1 MGIRSLVKKAAG
13 KAGNAVSKLS
23 SLSPDQLEKI
33 EDAREKYLG
42 AMPSADDP
50 VANELTS
57 RLIAAAG
64 VEIYDAYLPQI
75 DKVYVPAASS
85 VEYGGPFDAAHNE
98 RFINITKWVS
108 DPEESSLEKLVNVYD
123 ALSNERCNIALV
135 FHRTRDAAQVY
146 LGVIDTENADN
157 NVNVESY
164 IRRLEGALR
173 GNFPGSEWSGGVYSG
188 TIPCLRGLRDV
199 SVASVSN
206 IPTEKSEKFVSQTIE
221 KLLDGV
227 VPRSRREEY
236 AVILLA
242 TPAFDVEE
250 RKLRLQQLYTGLAP
264 YASWQTNYTYQESE
278 SEGSSATVGMNAG
291 LSVGQ
296 QAGTNQSLSAG
307 GSVADSENRGVTD
320 SESDSYQQ
328 SISESQSDSESHTE
342 GVSDSVSD
350 TDTVGF
356 GVSASSGGS
365 VSAGATVGV
374 PGTGANAEVTK
385 SFSYGMHADTS
396 HAHGKTRGTSSS
408 DTTTQTATKGL
419 SESVGT
425 TTGRAISNTLGRAV
439 TRSLTNTVGNFAS
452 ANLGGNFGVNFA
464 RSSTVTV
471 TIGKNE
477 GITQNHTNYAIKH
490 ALGLLE
496 KQMARLEQG
505 SALGLW
511 DFAAYVLSEDVT
523 TASNVAHSYLALT
536 QGEESFM
543 SQASVNLW
551 RGDVSGEDAAQTICE
566 YLRDLRHPLF
576 GLNPDITKNQ
586 PNVLPYP
593 AVVTATTTLTGK
605 ELARSLNFP
614 RKSVAGLPVFEC
626 ASFGRNVATFDER
639 PLAQC
644 VRLGAI
650 YHMHRAEPTPVLLD
664 KDSLTSHVLVTGSTG
679 SGKSN
684 AVYRL
689 LEGAVAQG
697 VGFLVVE
704 PAKGEYKDVFGCDE
718 GVSVFGTNPE
728 YAPLLTL
735 DPFSFP
741 KGIHVLEHL
750 DRLIEIF
757 NVCWP
762 MYAAMPAVLKNAV
775 EKAYEDC
782 GWELTASRNP
792 YGEGLYPSFVDV
804 ARNVR
809 EIIDSSEY
817 DAENKGAYKGSLLTR
832 LNSLTTGIN
841 GMVFSPDEIDASEL
855 FDGRTIVDLS
865 RVGSS
870 ETKSLLMGILVLK
883 LQEHRMT
890 QGIAHNSGLRHLTV
904 LEEAH
909 NLLKRTSTEQPADGG
924 NLLGKSVEML
934 SNAIAEMRTYGE
946 GFVIAD
952 QAPGLLDA
960 SVIRNTN
967 TKIVLRLPEGGDR
980 GLVGGSE
987 ALTDAQVAELARLP
1001 RGVAAVYQN
1010 DWIEAVLC
1018 KIDKAEHGEG
1028 RYEYR
1033 PPTTDSVL
1041 ERDAMAALEIASLLS
1056 KCESVTDEAKLRDLR
1071 EKMSS
1076 LGLGAARQVAALE
1089 TLRNPP
1095 AEPRMTKLAPIM
1107 SELFPDAKAAVVQAV
1122 DASSEMREWTEHV
1135 RDALQ
1140 RECAQVECGQVER
1153 DIIQA
1158 IFVDYLYVEQ
1168 NDAQK
1173 LERWTREGG
1182 LW

>member
-1 MGIRSLVKKAAG
+1 MGIKSLVKKAAG

-42 AMPSADDP
+42 EMPSADDP

-64 VEIYDAYLPQI
+64 IEIYSAYLPQI
-75 DKVYVPAASS
+75 DKAYVPAESAT
-85 VEYGGPFDAAHNE
+85 EYGRPFDAAHNE

-108 DPEESSLEKLVNVYD
+108 DPEENSLEKLVNVYD
-123 ALSNERCNIALV
+123 VLSNERCNIALV
-135 FHRTRDAAQVY
+135 FHRTRDVVQVY
-146 LGVIDTENADN
+146 LGVIDAENADN

-173 GNFPGSEWSGGVYSG
+173 GNFPGSEWSGGVFSG

-227 VPRSRREEY
+227 VPRNYREEY
-236 AVILLA
+236 TVILLA
-242 TPAFDVEE
+242 TPTLDVEE

-264 YASWQTNYTYQESE
+264 YASWQTSYTYQESG
-278 SEGSSATVGMNAG
+278 SEGSSATVGVNAG
-291 LSVGQ
+291 LSVGR
-296 QAGTNQSLSAG
+296 QAGTNQSLSSG
-307 GSVADSENRGVTD
+307 DSVADSENRGVTD
-320 SESDSYQQ
+320 SESDSQQ
-328 SISESQSDSESHTE
+328 VSVSESQSDSTSHTD
-342 GVSDSVSD
+342 GVSDSTSN
-350 TDTVGF
+350 
-356 GVSASSGGS
+356 SASIKAGPSFAS
-365 VSAGATVGV
+365 V
-374 PGTGANAEVTK
+374 
-385 SFSYGMHADTS
+385 DLS
-396 HAHGKTRGTSSS
+396 HSKTHSTNSS

-425 TTGRAISNTLGRAV
+425 TTGRAVSNTLGRAV

-452 ANLGGNFGVNFA
+452 TNLGGNFGVNFA
-464 RSSTVTV
+464 RSSTVTA

-490 ALGLLE
+490 ALELLE

-511 DFAAYVLSEDVT
+511 DFAAYVLSGDVT

-551 RGDVSGEDAAQTICE
+551 RGDVSGEGAAQTICE

-593 AVVTATTTLTGK
+593 AVVTAATTLTGK

-639 PLAQC
+639 PLGQG
-644 VRLGAI
+644 VRLGNI

-664 KDSLTSHVLVTGSTG
+664 KDSLTSHMFVTGSTG

-728 YAPLLTL
+728 YAPLLRL

-741 KGIHVLEHL
+741 RGMHVLEHL

-782 GWELTASRNP
+782 GWELAASRNP

-841 GMVFSPDEIDASEL
+841 SMVFSPDEIDASEL

-890 QGIAHNSGLRHLTV
+890 QGIEHNSGLRHLTV

-967 TKIVLRLPEGGDR
+967 TKIVLRLPEDGDR
-980 GLVGGSE
+980 ELVGGSE

-1028 RYEYR
+1028 RYEFR
-1033 PPTTDSVL
+1033 DSPAAPNAHDVATAVHIAEIL
-1041 ERDAMAALEIASLLS
+1041 CGCTSLTGAQAMDELRGSLRTADLTSYERVRIMKAFANTRQGGGQI
-1056 KCESVTDEAKLRDLR
+1056 R
-1071 EKMSS
+1071 E
-1076 LGLGAARQVAALE
+1076 
-1089 TLRNPP
+1089 
-1095 AEPRMTKLAPIM
+1095 LAPCIAI
-1107 SELFPDAKAAVVQAV
+1107 LFPSVKKAIEVAYQASAKADDWSLAAESALRACGGDGMIAQARRTTIHCLMVHYLINELQDERAFRDWQQRTRVV
-1122 DASSEMREWTEHV
+1122 
-1135 RDALQ
+1135 
-1140 RECAQVECGQVER
+1140 
-1153 DIIQA
+1153 
-1158 IFVDYLYVEQ
+1158 
-1168 NDAQK
+1168 
-1173 LERWTREGG
+1173 
-1182 LW
+1182 

>member
-1 MGIRSLVKKAAG
+1 MGIKGLVKKAAG

-42 AMPSADDP
+42 TMPSADDP

-75 DKVYVPAASS
+75 SKVYVPAESTA
-85 VEYGGPFDAAHNE
+85 EYGGPFDSAHNE

-108 DPEESSLEKLVNVYD
+108 DPEENSLEKLVNVYD
-123 ALSNERCNIALV
+123 VLSNERCNIALV
-135 FHRTRDAAQVY
+135 FRRTRDAARVY
-146 LGVIDTENADN
+146 LGVIDTENSDN

-164 IRRLEGALR
+164 MRRLEGALR
-173 GNFPGSEWSGGVYSG
+173 GNFPGSEWPGGVVSG
-188 TIPCLRGLRDV
+188 KIPCLSGLRDV

-221 KLLDGV
+221 KLLDGI
-227 VPRSRREEY
+227 VPQSHREEY
-236 AVILLA
+236 TVILLA
-242 TPAFDVEE
+242 TPTLDVEE
-250 RKLRLQQLYTGLAP
+250 QKLRLQQLYT
-264 YASWQTNYTYQESE
+264 YQESG
-278 SEGSSATVGMNAG
+278 SEGSSATVGVNAG
-291 LSVGQ
+291 LSVGR
-296 QAGTNQSLSAG
+296 QAGTNQSLSTG

-328 SISESQSDSESHTE
+328 SISESQSDSKSHTE
-342 GVSDSVSD
+342 GVSDSASD
-350 TDTVGF
+350 TDTVGI
-356 GVSASSGGS
+356 GISVGSGGS

-374 PGTGANAEVTK
+374 PGTGANAEVAK

-396 HAHGKTRGTSSS
+396 HAHGKTHGTSSS

-419 SESVGT
+419 SETVGT
-425 TTGRAISNTLGRAV
+425 TTGRAVSNTLGRAV

-452 ANLGGNFGVNFA
+452 TNLGGNFGVNFA
-464 RSSTVTV
+464 RSSTVTA

-490 ALGLLE
+490 ALELLE

-551 RGDVSGEDAAQTICE
+551 RGDVSDESAAQTICE

-639 PLAQC
+639 PPGQG
-644 VRLGAI
+644 VRLGNI

-664 KDSLTSHVLVTGSTG
+664 KDSLTSHVFVTGSTG

-684 AVYRL
+684 AVYCL
-689 LEGAVAQG
+689 LDGAVAQG

-718 GVSVFGTNPE
+718 GVSIFGTNPE
-728 YAPLLTL
+728 YAPLLKL

-741 KGIHVLEHL
+741 KGMHALEHL

-775 EKAYEDC
+775 ERAYEDC
-782 GWELTASRNP
+782 GWELAASKNP
-792 YGEGLYPSFVDV
+792 YGDGLYPCFADV

-841 GMVFSPDEIDASEL
+841 GTVFSSDEIDAGVL

-883 LQEHRMT
+883 LQEYRMT
-890 QGIAHNSGLRHLTV
+890 QGIVHNSGLRHLTV

-909 NLLKRTSTEQPADGG
+909 NLLKRTSTEQSAEGG

-980 GLVGGSE
+980 ELVGGSE
-987 ALTDAQVAELARLP
+987 ALTDAQIAELARLP

-1028 RYEYR
+1028 RYEFQGS
-1033 PPTTDSVL
+1033 PAAPNAHDVATTVRIAEIL
-1041 ERDAMAALEIASLLS
+1041 CGCTALTGTQAM
-1056 KCESVTDEAKLRDLR
+1056 DELR
-1071 EKMSS
+1071 ES
-1076 LGLGAARQVAALE
+1076 LRLANLTSCERMRIMRAFTDTSQGAGQIKALAPCMATLFPSVKKAIEVAYNTSPKADDWSLAAESALRVCGGDGMITQAR
-1089 TLRNPP
+1089 
-1095 AEPRMTKLAPIM
+1095 RMTIHCLMVHYLIN
-1107 SELFPDAKAAVVQAV
+1107 ELQDEQAFRDWQQRTRVV
-1122 DASSEMREWTEHV
+1122 
-1135 RDALQ
+1135 
-1140 RECAQVECGQVER
+1140 
-1153 DIIQA
+1153 
-1158 IFVDYLYVEQ
+1158 
-1168 NDAQK
+1168 
-1173 LERWTREGG
+1173 
-1182 LW
+1182 

>member
-1 MGIRSLVKKAAG
+1 MGIKSLVKKAAG

-42 AMPSADDP
+42 EMPSADDP

-64 VEIYDAYLPQI
+64 IEIYSAYLPQI
-75 DKVYVPAASS
+75 DKVYVPAESAT
-85 VEYGGPFDAAHNE
+85 EYGRPFDAAHNE
-98 RFINITKWVS
+98 RFINIAKWVS
-108 DPEESSLEKLVNVYD
+108 DPEENSLEKLVNVYN

-173 GNFPGSEWSGGVYSG
+173 GNFPGSEWSGGVFSG

-227 VPRSRREEY
+227 VPRNYREEY
-236 AVILLA
+236 TVILLA
-242 TPAFDVEE
+242 TPALDVEE

-264 YASWQTNYTYQESE
+264 YASWQTNYTYQESG
-278 SEGSSATVGMNAG
+278 SEGSSATVGVNAG
-291 LSVGQ
+291 LSVGR
-296 QAGTNQSLSAG
+296 QAGASQSLSSG
-307 GSVADSENRGVTD
+307 DSVADSENRGVTD
-320 SESDSYQQ
+320 SESDSQQ
-328 SISESQSDSESHTE
+328 VSVSESQSDSTSHTE
-342 GVSDSVSD
+342 GVSDSESD
-350 TDTVGF
+350 SHSFSAGIYG
-356 GVSASSGGS
+356 GVSGKLGPVEASGGGS
-365 VSAGATVGV
+365 LGYGYSKGW
-374 PGTGANAEVTK
+374 TK
-385 SFSYGMHADTS
+385 S
-396 HAHGKTRGTSSS
+396 KSSS
-408 DTTTQTATKGL
+408 DTISQTTSKGL

-425 TTGRAISNTLGRAV
+425 TTSRAVSNTLGRAV

-452 ANLGGNFGVNFA
+452 TNLGGNFGVNFA
-464 RSSTVTV
+464 RSSTVTA

-477 GITQNHTNYAIKH
+477 GITHNHTNYAIKH
-490 ALGLLE
+490 ALELLE

-551 RGDVSGEDAAQTICE
+551 RGDVSGEGAAQTICK

-639 PLAQC
+639 PLGQG
-644 VRLGAI
+644 VRLGNI

-664 KDSLTSHVLVTGSTG
+664 KDSLTSHVFVTGSTG

-728 YAPLLTL
+728 YAPLLKL

-741 KGIHVLEHL
+741 KGMHVLEHL

-782 GWELTASRNP
+782 GWELAASRNP
-792 YGEGLYPSFVDV
+792 YGDGLYPCFADV

-817 DAENKGAYKGSLLTR
+817 DTENKGAYKGSLLTR
-832 LNSLTTGIN
+832 ISSLTTGIN
-841 GMVFSPDEIDASEL
+841 GMVFSSDEIDASEL

-870 ETKSLLMGILVLK
+870 ETKSLLMGVLVLK

-890 QGIAHNSGLRHLTV
+890 QGMAHNSGLRHLTV

-909 NLLKRTSTEQPADGG
+909 NLLKRTSTEQPAEGG

-980 GLVGGSE
+980 ELAGGSE

-1056 KCESVTDEAKLRDLR
+1056 KCESVTDEAKLRELR
-1071 EKMSS
+1071 EKMSG

-1095 AEPRMTKLAPIM
+1095 TEPRMTKLAPIM
-1107 SELFPDAKAAVVQAV
+1107 SELFPDTKAAVVQAV
-1122 DASSEMREWTEHV
+1122 DASSEMREWTERV

-1140 RECAQVECGQVER
+1140 RECMQVERGQVER

-1168 NDAQK
+1168 NDAHK

>member
-1 MGIRSLVKKAAG
+1 MGIKSLVKKAAG

-42 AMPSADDP
+42 AMPSVDDP

-64 VEIYDAYLPQI
+64 VEIYSAYLPQI
-75 DKVYVPAASS
+75 DKAYVPAESAT
-85 VEYGGPFDAAHNE
+85 EYGRPFDAAHNE

-108 DPEESSLEKLVNVYD
+108 DPEENSLEKLVNVYD
-123 ALSNERCNIALV
+123 VLSNERCNIALV
-135 FHRTRDAAQVY
+135 FHRTRDVVQVY

-173 GNFPGSEWSGGVYSG
+173 GNFPGSEWSGGVFSG

-227 VPRSRREEY
+227 VPRNYREEY
-236 AVILLA
+236 TVILLA
-242 TPAFDVEE
+242 TPTLDVEE

-264 YASWQTNYTYQESE
+264 YASWQTSYTYQESG
-278 SEGSSATVGMNAG
+278 SEGSSATVGVNAG
-291 LSVGQ
+291 LSVGR
-296 QAGTNQSLSAG
+296 QAGTNQSLSSG
-307 GSVADSENRGVTD
+307 DSVADSENRGVTD
-320 SESDSYQQ
+320 SESDSQQ
-328 SISESQSDSESHTE
+328 VSVSESQSDSTSHTDGASNSE
-342 GVSDSVSD
+342 SDGHSFSAGVYGGVS
-350 TDTVGF
+350 GEL
-356 GVSASSGGS
+356 GPAKASGGGS
-365 VSAGATVGV
+365 LGYGYSKGW
-374 PGTGANAEVTK
+374 TK
-385 SFSYGMHADTS
+385 S
-396 HAHGKTRGTSSS
+396 RSSS
-408 DTTTQTATKGL
+408 DTTSQTSSKGL

-425 TTGRAISNTLGRAV
+425 TTGRAVSNTLGRAV

-452 ANLGGNFGVNFA
+452 TNLGGNFGVNFA
-464 RSSTVTV
+464 RSSTVTA

-490 ALGLLE
+490 ALELLE

-543 SQASVNLW
+543 SQTSVNLW
-551 RGDVSGEDAAQTICE
+551 RGDVSDEGAAQTICE

-639 PLAQC
+639 PLGQG
-644 VRLGAI
+644 VRLGNI

-664 KDSLTSHVLVTGSTG
+664 KDSLTSHVFVTGSTG

-704 PAKGEYKDVFGCDE
+704 PAKGEYKDVFGCNE

-728 YAPLLTL
+728 YAPLLKL
-735 DPFSFP
+735 NPFSFP
-741 KGIHVLEHL
+741 KGMHVLEHL

-782 GWELTASRNP
+782 GWELAASRNP
-792 YGEGLYPSFVDV
+792 YGDGLYPCFADV
-804 ARNVR
+804 AHNVR

-832 LNSLTTGIN
+832 ISSLTTGIN
-841 GMVFSPDEIDASEL
+841 GMVFSSDEIDVGEL

-883 LQEHRMT
+883 LQEHRMA
-890 QGIAHNSGLRHLTV
+890 QGMARNSGLRHLTV

-909 NLLKRTSTEQPADGG
+909 NLLKRTSTEQPAEGG

-980 GLVGGSE
+980 ELVGGSE

-1001 RGVAAVYQN
+1001 RGIAAVYQN
-1010 DWIEAVLC
+1010 DWVEAVLC
-1018 KIDKAEHGEG
+1018 KIDRAEHGEG
-1028 RYEYR
+1028 RYEYC
-1033 PPTTDSVL
+1033 PPTGSVL
-1041 ERDAMAALEIASLLS
+1041 ERDAAAALEIASLLS
-1056 KCESVTDEAKLRDLR
+1056 KCEGITDEMKLRDLR
-1071 EKMSS
+1071 EKMSG
-1076 LGLGAARQVAALE
+1076 LGLGAARKAAVLE
-1089 TLRNPP
+1089 MLRNPP
-1095 AEPRMTKLAPIM
+1095 VEPRMTKLAPIM
-1107 SELFPDAKAAVVQAV
+1107 GELFPCAKAAAV
-1122 DASSEMREWTEHV
+1122 EVIDASDEMREWTERV

-1140 RECAQVECGQVER
+1140 RECTQVERGQVER
-1153 DIIQA
+1153 DIIQS
-1158 IFVDYLYVEQ
+1158 IFVDCLYMEQ
-1168 NDAQK
+1168 NDAHK

>member
-1 MGIRSLVKKAAG
+1 MGIKSLVKKAAG

-42 AMPSADDP
+42 EMPSPDDP

-64 VEIYDAYLPQI
+64 IEIYSAYLPQI
-75 DKVYVPAASS
+75 DKVYVPAESAT
-85 VEYGGPFDAAHNE
+85 EYGRPFDAAHNE

-108 DPEESSLEKLVNVYD
+108 DPEENSLEKLVNVYD
-123 ALSNERCNIALV
+123 VLSNERCNIALV
-135 FHRTRDAAQVY
+135 FHRIRDAAQVY

-173 GNFPGSEWSGGVYSG
+173 GNFPGSEWSGGVFSG

-206 IPTEKSEKFVSQTIE
+206 IPTEKSEKFVSQTVE

-227 VPRSRREEY
+227 VPRNYREEY
-236 AVILLA
+236 TVILLA
-242 TPAFDVEE
+242 TPALDVEE

-264 YASWQTNYTYQESE
+264 YASWQTNYTYQESG
-278 SEGSSATVGMNAG
+278 SEGSSATVGVNAG
-291 LSVGQ
+291 LSVGR
-296 QAGTNQSLSAG
+296 QAGTNQSLSSG
-307 GSVADSENRGVTD
+307 DSVADSENRGVTD
-320 SESDSYQQ
+320 SESDSQQ
-328 SISESQSDSESHTE
+328 VSVSESQSDSTSHTD
-342 GVSDSVSD
+342 GVSDSTSN
-350 TDTVGF
+350 
-356 GVSASSGGS
+356 SASIKAGPSFAS
-365 VSAGATVGV
+365 V
-374 PGTGANAEVTK
+374 
-385 SFSYGMHADTS
+385 DLS
-396 HAHGKTRGTSSS
+396 HSKTHSTNSS

-425 TTGRAISNTLGRAV
+425 TTGRAVSNTLGRAV

-452 ANLGGNFGVNFA
+452 TNLGGNFGVNFA
-464 RSSTVTV
+464 RSSTVTA

-490 ALGLLE
+490 ALELLE

-551 RGDVSGEDAAQTICE
+551 RGDVSDERAAQTICE

-639 PLAQC
+639 PLGQG
-644 VRLGAI
+644 VRLGNI

-664 KDSLTSHVLVTGSTG
+664 KDSLTSHVFVTGSTG

-697 VGFLVVE
+697 VGYLVVE

-728 YAPLLTL
+728 YAQLLKL
-735 DPFSFP
+735 NPFSFP
-741 KGIHVLEHL
+741 KGMHVLEHL

-782 GWELTASRNP
+782 GWELAASRNP
-792 YGEGLYPSFVDV
+792 YGDGLYPCFADV
-804 ARNVR
+804 AHNVR

-832 LNSLTTGIN
+832 ISSLTTGIN
-841 GMVFSPDEIDASEL
+841 GMVFSSDEIDVGDL

-883 LQEHRMT
+883 LQEHRMA
-890 QGIAHNSGLRHLTV
+890 QGMAHNSGLRHLTV

-909 NLLKRTSTEQPADGG
+909 NLLKRTSTEQPAEGG

-946 GFVIAD
+946 GFVIVD

-980 GLVGGSE
+980 ELVGGAE
-987 ALTDAQVAELARLP
+987 ALTDAQIAELARLP

-1018 KIDKAEHGEG
+1018 KIDRAERGEG
-1028 RYEYR
+1028 RYEFR
-1033 PPTTDSVL
+1033 GSPAAPNAHDVATTVRIAEILCGCTALTGTQAMDELKESL
-1041 ERDAMAALEIASLLS
+1041 RAANLTSCERVRIMRAFADASQGGGQI
-1056 KCESVTDEAKLRDLR
+1056 KT
-1071 EKMSS
+1071 
-1076 LGLGAARQVAALE
+1076 
-1089 TLRNPP
+1089 
-1095 AEPRMTKLAPIM
+1095 LAPCMAI
-1107 SELFPDAKAAVVQAV
+1107 LFPSVKKAIEVAYHASPKADDWSLAAESALRVCGGDGMIAQARRMIIHCLMVHYLINELQDEQAFRDWQQRTRVV
-1122 DASSEMREWTEHV
+1122 
-1135 RDALQ
+1135 
-1140 RECAQVECGQVER
+1140 
-1153 DIIQA
+1153 
-1158 IFVDYLYVEQ
+1158 
-1168 NDAQK
+1168 
-1173 LERWTREGG
+1173 
-1182 LW
+1182 

>member
-1 MGIRSLVKKAAG
+1 MGIKSLVKKAAG
-13 KAGNAVSKLS
+13 KAGNVVSKLS

-42 AMPSADDP
+42 EMPSADDP

-64 VEIYDAYLPQI
+64 IEIYSAYLPQI
-75 DKVYVPAASS
+75 DKVYVPAESAT
-85 VEYGGPFDAAHNE
+85 EYGRPFDAAHNE

-108 DPEESSLEKLVNVYD
+108 DPEENSLEKLVNVYD
-123 ALSNERCNIALV
+123 VLSNERCNIALV
-135 FHRTRDAAQVY
+135 FHRTRGAAQVY

-173 GNFPGSEWSGGVYSG
+173 GNFPGSEWSGGVFSG

-227 VPRSRREEY
+227 VPRNYREEY
-236 AVILLA
+236 TVILLA
-242 TPAFDVEE
+242 TPAPDVEE

-264 YASWQTNYTYQESE
+264 YASWQTNYTYQESG
-278 SEGSSATVGMNAG
+278 SEGSSATVGVNAG
-291 LSVGQ
+291 LSVGR
-296 QAGTNQSLSAG
+296 QAGTNQSLSSG
-307 GSVADSENRGVTD
+307 DSVADSENRGVTD
-320 SESDSYQQ
+320 SESDSQQ
-328 SISESQSDSESHTE
+328 VSVSESQSDSTSHTE
-342 GVSDSVSD
+342 GVSDSTSN
-350 TDTVGF
+350 
-356 GVSASSGGS
+356 SASIKAGPSFAS
-365 VSAGATVGV
+365 V
-374 PGTGANAEVTK
+374 
-385 SFSYGMHADTS
+385 DLS
-396 HAHGKTRGTSSS
+396 HSKTHSTNSS
-408 DTTTQTATKGL
+408 DTTTQTATKSL

-425 TTGRAISNTLGRAV
+425 TTGRAVSNTLGRAV

-452 ANLGGNFGVNFA
+452 TNLGGNFGVNFA
-464 RSSTVTV
+464 RSSTVTA

-477 GITQNHTNYAIKH
+477 GITHNHTNYAIKH
-490 ALGLLE
+490 ALELLE

-551 RGDVSGEDAAQTICE
+551 RGDVSGEGAAQTICE

-639 PLAQC
+639 PLGQG
-644 VRLGAI
+644 VRLGNI

-664 KDSLTSHVLVTGSTG
+664 KDSLTSHVFVTGSTG

-697 VGFLVVE
+697 VGLLVVE

-718 GVSVFGTNPE
+718 GISVFGTNPE
-728 YAPLLTL
+728 YASLLKL

-741 KGIHVLEHL
+741 KGMHVLEHL

-762 MYAAMPAVLKNAV
+762 MYAAMPAILKNAV

-782 GWELTASRNP
+782 GWELAASRNP
-792 YGEGLYPSFVDV
+792 YGDGLYPCFADV

-817 DAENKGAYKGSLLTR
+817 DTENKGAYKGSLLTR
-832 LNSLTTGIN
+832 ISSLTTGIN
-841 GMVFSPDEIDASEL
+841 GMVFSSDEIDASEL

-870 ETKSLLMGILVLK
+870 ETKSLLMGVLVLK

-890 QGIAHNSGLRHLTV
+890 QGMAHNSGLRHLTV

-909 NLLKRTSTEQPADGG
+909 NLLKRTSTEQPAEGG

-980 GLVGGSE
+980 ELVGGSE

-1056 KCESVTDEAKLRDLR
+1056 KCESVTDEAKLRELR
-1071 EKMSS
+1071 EKMSG
-1076 LGLGAARQVAALE
+1076 LGLGAARQVAVLE

-1095 AEPRMTKLAPIM
+1095 TEPRMTKLAPIM
-1107 SELFPDAKAAVVQAV
+1107 SELFPDTKAAVVQAV
-1122 DASSEMREWTEHV
+1122 DASSEMREWTERV

-1140 RECAQVECGQVER
+1140 RECMQVERGQVER

-1168 NDAQK
+1168 NDAHK

>member
-1 MGIRSLVKKAAG
+1 MGIKSLVKKAAG

-33 EDAREKYLG
+33 EDARDKYLG

-50 VANELTS
+50 VASELTS

-64 VEIYDAYLPQI
+64 VEIYSAYLPQI
-75 DKVYVPAASS
+75 DKVYVPAESTT
-85 VEYGGPFDAAHNE
+85 EYGGSFDTAHNE

-108 DPEESSLEKLVNVYD
+108 DPEENSLEKLVNVYD
-123 ALSNERCNIALV
+123 VLSNERCNIALV
-135 FHRTRDAAQVY
+135 FHRTRDTAQVY
-146 LGVIDTENADN
+146 FGVIDTQNADN

-173 GNFPGSEWSGGVYSG
+173 GNFPGSEWSDGVFSG

-227 VPRSRREEY
+227 VPRSYHEEY
-236 AVILLA
+236 TVILLA
-242 TPAFDVEE
+242 TPALDVEG

-264 YASWQTNYTYQESE
+264 YASWQTNYTYQESG
-278 SEGSSATVGMNAG
+278 SEGSSATVGVNAG
-291 LSVGQ
+291 LSVGR
-296 QAGTNQSLSAG
+296 QAGTNQSLSSG
-307 GSVADSENRGVTD
+307 DSVADSENRGVTD
-320 SESDSYQQ
+320 SESDSQQ
-328 SISESQSDSESHTE
+328 VSVSESQSDSTSHSDSRNKSKTGGWHIGVGVGIPKIPLQVGG
-342 GVSDSVSD
+342 GVSQS
-350 TDTVGF
+350 
-356 GVSASSGGS
+356 
-365 VSAGATVGV
+365 
-374 PGTGANAEVTK
+374 E
-385 SFSYGMHADTS
+385 
-396 HAHGKTRGTSSS
+396 TRGTSTT

-425 TTGRAISNTLGRAV
+425 TTGRAVSNTLGRAV
-439 TRSLTNTVGNFAS
+439 TKSLTNTVGNFAS
-452 ANLGGNFGVNFA
+452 TNLGGNFGVNFA
-464 RSSTVTV
+464 RSSTVTA

-490 ALGLLE
+490 ALELLE

-511 DFAAYVLSEDVT
+511 DFAAYVLSEDVI

-551 RGDVSGEDAAQTICE
+551 RGDVSGEGAAQTICE
-566 YLRDLRHPLF
+566 YLRDLRHPFF

-639 PLAQC
+639 PLGQG
-644 VRLGAI
+644 VRLGNI
-650 YHMHRAEPTPVLLD
+650 YHMHRAEPMPVLLD
-664 KDSLTSHVLVTGSTG
+664 KDSLASHVFVTGSTG

-704 PAKGEYKDVFGCDE
+704 PAKGEYKDAFGCDE
-718 GVSVFGTNPE
+718 GVSIFGTNPE
-728 YAPLLTL
+728 YAPLLKL

-741 KGIHVLEHL
+741 KGVHVLEHL

-782 GWELTASRNP
+782 GWELAASRNP
-792 YGEGLYPSFVDV
+792 YGDGLYPCFADV

-841 GMVFSPDEIDASEL
+841 GTVFSSDEIDAGEL

-883 LQEHRMT
+883 LQEHRMV
-890 QGIAHNSGLRHLTV
+890 QGMVHNSGLRHLTV

-909 NLLKRTSTEQPADGG
+909 NLLKRTSTEQPAEGG

-980 GLVGGSE
+980 ELAGGSE
-987 ALTDAQVAELARLP
+987 ALTDAQVTELARLP

-1018 KIDKAEHGEG
+1018 KFDMAEHGER

-1033 PPTTDSVL
+1033 PPTDSVL
-1041 ERDAMAALEIASLLS
+1041 ERDAMTALEIASLLS
-1056 KCESVTDEAKLRDLR
+1056 KCESVTDEAKLRDYR
-1071 EKMSS
+1071 EKMSG
-1076 LGLGAARQVAALE
+1076 LGLSAARQVAVLE

-1095 AEPRMTKLAPIM
+1095 AEPRMTKLSPIM
-1107 SELFPDAKAAVVQAV
+1107 GELFPDTKAAVVQAV
-1122 DASSEMREWTEHV
+1122 NASSEMREWTEHA

-1140 RECAQVECGQVER
+1140 RECVQVERGQVER

-1158 IFVDYLYVEQ
+1158 IFVGYLYVEQ
-1168 NDAQK
+1168 NDAHK
-1173 LERWTREGG
+1173 LERWAREGG

>member
-1 MGIRSLVKKAAG
+1 MGIKNLVKKAAS

-33 EDAREKYLG
+33 EEAREEYLR

-50 VANELTS
+50 VADELTS

-64 VEIYDAYLPQI
+64 VEIYGAYLPQI
-75 DKVYVPAASS
+75 DKVYVPAESTA
-85 VEYGGPFDAAHNE
+85 EYGRPFDAAHNA
-98 RFINITKWVS
+98 RLINITKWVS
-108 DPEESSLEKLVNVYD
+108 DPEENSLEKLVNVYD
-123 ALSNERCNIALV
+123 VLSNERCNIALM

-173 GNFPGSEWSGGVYSG
+173 GNFPGSEWSGEVISDE
-188 TIPCLRGLRDV
+188 IPCLKGLRDV
-199 SVASVSN
+199 SVASISN
-206 IPTEKSEKFVSQTIE
+206 IPTEKSEKFISQTIE
-221 KLLDGV
+221 KILDGV
-227 VPRSRREEY
+227 VPRSYREEY
-236 AVILLA
+236 TVILLA
-242 TPAFDVEE
+242 TPVPDVEE

-264 YASWQTNYTYQESE
+264 YASWQTNYTYQESG
-278 SEGSSATVGMNAG
+278 SEGSSATVGVNAG
-291 LSVGQ
+291 LSVGR
-296 QAGTNQSLSAG
+296 QAGTNQSLSTG
-307 GSVADSENRGVTD
+307 DSVADSENRGVTD
-320 SESDSYQQ
+320 SESDSQQ
-328 SISESQSDSESHTE
+328 VSVSESQSDSMSHTD
-342 GVSDSVSD
+342 GVSDSVSNS
-350 TDTVGF
+350 TSVNVGI
-356 GVSASSGGS
+356 GGDNAPIKVGADVSHS
-365 VSAGATVGV
+365 
-374 PGTGANAEVTK
+374 
-385 SFSYGMHADTS
+385 
-396 HAHGKTRGTSSS
+396 KTHSTNSS

-464 RSSTVTV
+464 RSSTVTA

-477 GITQNHTNYAIKH
+477 GITQTHTNYAIKR
-490 ALGLLE
+490 ALELLE
-496 KQMARLEQG
+496 KQMTRLEQG

-523 TASNVAHSYLALT
+523 TAGNVAHSYLALT

-551 RGDVSGEDAAQTICE
+551 RGDVSGEGAAQTICE

-576 GLNPDITKNQ
+576 GLNPDIVDRQ

-639 PLAQC
+639 PLC
-644 VRLGAI
+644 KGVRLGSI

-664 KDSLTSHVLVTGSTG
+664 RDSLASHVFVTGSTG

-689 LEGAVAQG
+689 LEGAVEQG
-697 VGFLVVE
+697 AGFLVVE

-728 YAPLLTL
+728 YAPLLKL

-741 KGIHVLEHL
+741 KGMHVLEHL

-775 EKAYEDC
+775 ERSYEDC
-782 GWELTASRNP
+782 GWELAASRNP
-792 YGEGLYPSFVDV
+792 YGEGLYPCFADV

-832 LNSLTTGIN
+832 LNSLTAGIS
-841 GMVFSPDEIDASEL
+841 GMVFSSDEVDASVL

-890 QGIAHNSGLRHLTV
+890 QGLTHNSGLRHLTV

-909 NLLKRTSTEQPADGG
+909 NLLKRTSTEQTSEGG

-952 QAPGLLDA
+952 QAPGLLDT

-980 GLVGGSE
+980 ELVGGSE
-987 ALTDAQVAELARLP
+987 ALTDAQVTELARLP

-1018 KIDKAEHGEG
+1018 KIDRAEHGGGKYAFRGCPSSPGEKDTESPSRIAEVLCG
-1028 RYEYR
+1028 C
-1033 PPTTDSVL
+1033 TTLVGQQAMDELRERLWATDLTSRERVQIMRAFAADSQSDRQIRNL
-1041 ERDAMAALEIASLLS
+1041 APCMASLFPSVKKAIEDAFHASS
-1056 KCESVTDEAKLRDLR
+1056 KADDWSLAAESELQTCGGDSMIAH
-1071 EKMSS
+1071 
-1076 LGLGAARQVAALE
+1076 AR
-1089 TLRNPP
+1089 
-1095 AEPRMTKLAPIM
+1095 RMTIHCLMVHYLIN
-1107 SELFPDAKAAVVQAV
+1107 ELQDEQAFRDWQQRTRVV
-1122 DASSEMREWTEHV
+1122 
-1135 RDALQ
+1135 
-1140 RECAQVECGQVER
+1140 
-1153 DIIQA
+1153 
-1158 IFVDYLYVEQ
+1158 
-1168 NDAQK
+1168 
-1173 LERWTREGG
+1173 
-1182 LW
+1182 

>member
-1 MGIRSLVKKAAG
+1 MGIKNLVKKAAG

-33 EDAREKYLG
+33 EEAREEYLR

-50 VANELTS
+50 VADELTS

-64 VEIYDAYLPQI
+64 VEIYGAYLPQI
-75 DKVYVPAASS
+75 DKVYVPAESAA
-85 VEYGGPFDAAHNE
+85 EYGRPFDAAHNA
-98 RFINITKWVS
+98 RLINITKWVS
-108 DPEESSLEKLVNVYD
+108 DPEENSLEKLVNVYD
-123 ALSNERCNIALV
+123 VLSNERCNIALV

-173 GNFPGSEWSGGVYSG
+173 GNFPGSEWSGEMISDE
-188 TIPCLRGLRDV
+188 IPCLKGLRDV
-199 SVASVSN
+199 SVASISN

-221 KLLDGV
+221 KILDGV
-227 VPRSRREEY
+227 VPRSYREEY
-236 AVILLA
+236 TIILLA
-242 TPAFDVEE
+242 TPVPDVEE

-264 YASWQTNYTYQESE
+264 YASWQTNYTYQESG
-278 SEGSSATVGMNAG
+278 SEGSSATVGVNAG
-291 LSVGQ
+291 LSVGR
-296 QAGTNQSLSAG
+296 QAGTNQSLSTG
-307 GSVADSENRGVTD
+307 DSVADSENRGVTD
-320 SESDSYQQ
+320 SESDSQQ
-328 SISESQSDSESHTE
+328 VSVSESQSDSTSHTE

-356 GVSASSGGS
+356 GVNVGGGGS
-365 VSAGATVGV
+365 VSVGASAGV
-374 PGTGANAEVTK
+374 PGAGVRAGATK
-385 SFSYGMHADTS
+385 SFSYGMHADVS
-396 HAHGKTRGTSSS
+396 HAHGETHSTNSS
-408 DTTTQTATKGL
+408 DTATQTATKGL

-464 RSSTVTV
+464 RSSTVTA

-477 GITQNHTNYAIKH
+477 GITQTHTNYAIKR
-490 ALGLLE
+490 ALELLE

-551 RGDVSGEDAAQTICE
+551 RGDVSGEGTAQTICE

-576 GLNPDITKNQ
+576 GLNPDIVDRQ

-614 RKSVAGLPVFEC
+614 RKSIAGLPVFEC

-639 PLAQC
+639 PSYQG
-644 VRLGAI
+644 VRLGSI

-664 KDSLTSHVLVTGSTG
+664 RDSLASHVFVTGSTG

-689 LEGAVAQG
+689 LEGAMAQG
-697 VGFLVVE
+697 TGFLVVE

-728 YAPLLTL
+728 YAPLLKL

-741 KGIHVLEHL
+741 KGMHVLEHL

-775 EKAYEDC
+775 ERSYEDC
-782 GWELTASRNP
+782 GWELAASRNS
-792 YGEGLYPSFVDV
+792 YGEGLYPCFADV

-832 LNSLTTGIN
+832 LNSLTTGIS
-841 GMVFSPDEIDASEL
+841 GMVFSSDEVDASVL

-890 QGIAHNSGLRHLTV
+890 QGLTHNSGLRHLTV

-909 NLLKRTSTEQPADGG
+909 NLLKRTSTEQTSEGG

-952 QAPGLLDA
+952 QAPGLLDT

-980 GLVGGSE
+980 ELVGGSE
-987 ALTDAQVAELARLP
+987 ALTDAQVTELARLP

-1018 KIDKAEHGEG
+1018 KIDRAEHEGG

-1033 PPTTDSVL
+1033 PPASKVS
-1041 ERDAMAALEIASLLS
+1041 ERDSAVALEIASLLS
-1056 KCESVTDEAKLRDLR
+1056 RCESVTDEAKLRDLR
-1071 EKMSS
+1071 EKMSG
-1076 LGLGAARQVAALE
+1076 LGLSAARQVAVLE
-1089 TLRNPP
+1089 LFRNPP
-1095 AEPRMTKLAPIM
+1095 AEPRMTRLAPVM
-1107 SELFPDAKAAVVQAV
+1107 SELFPGAKTAANEVIDAT
-1122 DASSEMREWTEHV
+1122 DEMREWTERV

-1140 RECAQVECGQVER
+1140 RECAAVERGQVER

-1158 IFVDYLYVEQ
+1158 LFVECLYIEK
-1168 NDAQK
+1168 NDVHR
-1173 LERWTREGG
+1173 LERWTHEGG

>member
-1 MGIRSLVKKAAG
+1 MGIKSLVKKAAG

-64 VEIYDAYLPQI
+64 VEIYSAYLPQI
-75 DKVYVPAASS
+75 DKAYVPAESAT
-85 VEYGGPFDAAHNE
+85 EYGRPFDAAHNE

-108 DPEESSLEKLVNVYD
+108 DPEENSLEKLVNVYD
-123 ALSNERCNIALV
+123 VLSNERCNIALV
-135 FHRTRDAAQVY
+135 FHRTRDVAQVY

-173 GNFPGSEWSGGVYSG
+173 GNFPGSEWSGGVFSG

-227 VPRSRREEY
+227 VPRNYREEY
-236 AVILLA
+236 TIILLA
-242 TPAFDVEE
+242 TPTLDVEE

-264 YASWQTNYTYQESE
+264 YASWQTSYTYQESG
-278 SEGSSATVGMNAG
+278 SEGSSATVGVNAG
-291 LSVGQ
+291 LSVGR
-296 QAGTNQSLSAG
+296 QAGTNQSLSSG
-307 GSVADSENRGVTD
+307 DSVADSENRGVTD
-320 SESDSYQQ
+320 SESDSQQ
-328 SISESQSDSESHTE
+328 VSVSESQSDSTSHTD
-342 GVSDSVSD
+342 GVSDSTSN
-350 TDTVGF
+350 
-356 GVSASSGGS
+356 SASIKAGPSFAS
-365 VSAGATVGV
+365 V
-374 PGTGANAEVTK
+374 
-385 SFSYGMHADTS
+385 DLS
-396 HAHGKTRGTSSS
+396 HSKTHSTNSS

-425 TTGRAISNTLGRAV
+425 TTGRAVSNTLGRAV

-452 ANLGGNFGVNFA
+452 TNLGGNFGVNFA
-464 RSSTVTV
+464 RSSTVTA

-490 ALGLLE
+490 ALELLE
-496 KQMARLEQG
+496 KQMTRLEQG

-551 RGDVSGEDAAQTICE
+551 RGDVSGEGAAQTICE
-566 YLRDLRHPLF
+566 YLRDLRQPLF
-576 GLNPDITKNQ
+576 GLNPDITNNQ

-639 PLAQC
+639 PLGQG
-644 VRLGAI
+644 VRLGNI

-664 KDSLTSHVLVTGSTG
+664 KDSLTSHVFVTGSTG

-728 YAPLLTL
+728 YAQLLKL
-735 DPFSFP
+735 NPFSFP
-741 KGIHVLEHL
+741 KGMHVLEHL

-782 GWELTASRNP
+782 GWELAASRNS
-792 YGEGLYPSFVDV
+792 YGDGLYPRFADV
-804 ARNVR
+804 AHNVR

-832 LNSLTTGIN
+832 ISSLTTGIN
-841 GMVFSPDEIDASEL
+841 GMVFSSDEIDVGDL

-883 LQEHRMT
+883 LQEHRMA
-890 QGIAHNSGLRHLTV
+890 QGMAHNSGLRHLTV

-909 NLLKRTSTEQPADGG
+909 NLLKRTSTEQPAEGG

-980 GLVGGSE
+980 ELVGGAE

-1028 RYEYR
+1028 RYEYC
-1033 PPTTDSVL
+1033 PPTGGVL
-1041 ERDAMAALEIASLLS
+1041 ERDTAAALEIASLLS
-1056 KCESVTDEAKLRDLR
+1056 KCEGITDEVKLRDLR
-1071 EKMSS
+1071 EKMLG
-1076 LGLGAARQVAALE
+1076 LGLGATRKAAVLE
-1089 TLRNPP
+1089 MLRNPP
-1095 AEPRMTKLAPIM
+1095 VEPRMTKLAPIM
-1107 SELFPDAKAAVVQAV
+1107 GELFPYTKAAAV
-1122 DASSEMREWTEHV
+1122 EVIDASDEMREWTERV

-1140 RECAQVECGQVER
+1140 RECTQVERGQVER
-1153 DIIQA
+1153 DIIQS
-1158 IFVDYLYVEQ
+1158 IFVDCLYMEQ
-1168 NDAQK
+1168 NDVHK

>member
-1 MGIRSLVKKAAG
+1 MGIKGLVKKAAG

-42 AMPSADDP
+42 TMPSADDP

-75 DKVYVPAASS
+75 SKVYVPAESTA
-85 VEYGGPFDAAHNE
+85 EYGGPFDSAHNE

-108 DPEESSLEKLVNVYD
+108 DPEENSLEKLVNVYD
-123 ALSNERCNIALV
+123 VLSNERCNIALV
-135 FHRTRDAAQVY
+135 FRRTRDAARVY
-146 LGVIDTENADN
+146 LGVIDTENSDN

-164 IRRLEGALR
+164 MRRLEGALR
-173 GNFPGSEWSGGVYSG
+173 GNFPGSEWPGGVVSG
-188 TIPCLRGLRDV
+188 KIPCLSGLRDV

-221 KLLDGV
+221 KLLDGI
-227 VPRSRREEY
+227 VPQSHREEY
-236 AVILLA
+236 TVILLA
-242 TPAFDVEE
+242 TPTLDVEE
-250 RKLRLQQLYTGLAP
+250 QKLRLQQLYTGLAP
-264 YASWQTNYTYQESE
+264 YASWQTNYTYQESG
-278 SEGSSATVGMNAG
+278 SEGSSATVGVNAG
-291 LSVGQ
+291 LSVGR
-296 QAGTNQSLSAG
+296 QAGTNQSLSTG

-320 SESDSYQQ
+320 SESDSQQ
-328 SISESQSDSESHTE
+328 VSVSESQSDSTSHSDAQNESETSAWNV
-342 GVSDSVSD
+342 GV
-350 TDTVGF
+350 G
-356 GVSASSGGS
+356 
-365 VSAGATVGV
+365 VGV
-374 PGTGANAEVTK
+374 PTTPIQVGGGV
-385 SFSYGMHADTS
+385 SQ
-396 HAHGKTRGTSSS
+396 GKTRGTSVT

-419 SESVGT
+419 SETVGT
-425 TTGRAISNTLGRAV
+425 TTGRAVSNTLGRAV

-452 ANLGGNFGVNFA
+452 TNLGGNFGVNFA
-464 RSSTVTV
+464 RSSTVTA

-490 ALGLLE
+490 ALELLE

-551 RGDVSGEDAAQTICE
+551 RGDVSDESAAQTICE

-639 PLAQC
+639 PPGQG
-644 VRLGAI
+644 VRLGNI

-664 KDSLTSHVLVTGSTG
+664 KDSLTSHVFVTGSTG

-684 AVYRL
+684 AVYCL
-689 LEGAVAQG
+689 LDGAVAQG

-718 GVSVFGTNPE
+718 GVSIFGTNPE
-728 YAPLLTL
+728 YAPLLKL

-741 KGIHVLEHL
+741 KGMHALEHL

-775 EKAYEDC
+775 ERAYEDC
-782 GWELTASRNP
+782 GWELAASKNP
-792 YGEGLYPSFVDV
+792 YGDGLYPCFADV

-841 GMVFSPDEIDASEL
+841 GTVFSSDEIDAGVL

-883 LQEHRMT
+883 LQECRMT
-890 QGIAHNSGLRHLTV
+890 QGIVHNSGLRHLTV

-909 NLLKRTSTEQPADGG
+909 NLLKRTSTEQSAEGG

-980 GLVGGSE
+980 ELVGGSE
-987 ALTDAQVAELARLP
+987 ALTDAQIAELARLP

-1028 RYEYR
+1028 RYEFQGS
-1033 PPTTDSVL
+1033 PAAPNAHDVATTVRIAEIL
-1041 ERDAMAALEIASLLS
+1041 CGCTALTGTQAM
-1056 KCESVTDEAKLRDLR
+1056 DELR
-1071 EKMSS
+1071 ES
-1076 LGLGAARQVAALE
+1076 LRLANLTSCERMRIMRAFTDTSQGAGQIKALAPCMATLFPSVKKAIEVAYNTSPKADDWSLAAESALRVCGGDGMITQAR
-1089 TLRNPP
+1089 
-1095 AEPRMTKLAPIM
+1095 RMTIHCLMVHYLIN
-1107 SELFPDAKAAVVQAV
+1107 ELQDEQAFRDWQQRTRVV
-1122 DASSEMREWTEHV
+1122 
-1135 RDALQ
+1135 
-1140 RECAQVECGQVER
+1140 
-1153 DIIQA
+1153 
-1158 IFVDYLYVEQ
+1158 
-1168 NDAQK
+1168 
-1173 LERWTREGG
+1173 
-1182 LW
+1182 